1 MNRMR
6 WLIGVL
12 LALLVIG
19 AAPAQE
25 TVTIPMREQNQSG
38 QSGTAT
44 LKAMG
49 DQTEVTLDIR
59 PGPAGVDQPAHIH
72 EGTCANLNPK
82 PAFPLTPVRDGKST
96 TVVNVKLADLL
107 AKPFAINV
115 HKSALEISVYVSC
128 GEIRAALPRT
138 GGETRAVPAWVG
150 WLLAGAGVL
159 LAGIGY
165 GLRRRRATT
174 LSRVMR
180 RIGGSTKKG
189 GRREL
194 CLPPF

>member
-72 EGTCANLNPK
+72 EGT
-82 PAFPLTPVRDGKST
+82 
-96 TVVNVKLADLL
+96 
-107 AKPFAINV
+107 
-115 HKSALEISVYVSC
+115 
-128 GEIRAALPRT
+128 
-138 GGETRAVPAWVG
+138 
-150 WLLAGAGVL
+150 
-159 LAGIGY
+159 
-165 GLRRRRATT
+165 
-174 LSRVMR
+174 
-180 RIGGSTKKG
+180 
-189 GRREL
+189 
-194 CLPPF
+194 

>member
-174 LSRVMR
+174 L
-180 RIGGSTKKG
+180 
-189 GRREL
+189 
-194 CLPPF
+194 